1 MPATNPIFRPLLW
14 PTVAT
19 AIALAILVGLGLWQL
34 ERLQWKLN
42 LIATINHRMVEEP
55 MDVPAQSEWATL
67 DLKQL
72 EYHRLKL
79 EGHFLN
85 DSELYYFAQDDEG
98 TAGID
103 VVTPF
108 VLANGAGTILVDRGF
123 VPRDYIDIAARAS
136 GQIEGPTSLIAVA
149 RAPQARGIF
158 SAPDDVKG
166 NLWFTRDP
174 VAMALGLGLANVA
187 PFYVEADATPNVGG
201 LPIGG
206 RTQVNIRNVHFEY
219 ALTWFGLAA
228 VLLAVYLAYHWSN
241 GRVGRPKE

>member
-1 MPATNPIFRPLLW
+1 MPATNSVFRPLLW

-19 AIALAILVGLGLWQL
+19 VIALTILVGLGVWQL

-42 LIATINHRMVEEP
+42 LVATIKHRLIETPLE
-55 MDVPAQSEWATL
+55 VPAQSEWATL

-85 DSELYYFAQDDEG
+85 DRELYYFAQDDEG
-98 TAGID
+98 TAGVD
-103 VVTPF
+103 VITPF
-108 VLANGAGTILVDRGF
+108 VLADGSRTILVDRGF
-123 VPRDYIDIAARAS
+123 VPRDYIDIAARAA

-174 VAMALGLGLANVA
+174 IAMASGLELSNVA

-206 RTQVNIRNVHFEY
+206 RTQVNIRNEHFGY
-219 ALTWFGLAA
+219 ALTWFGLAF
-228 VLLAVYLAYHWSN
+228 VLFAVYLAYHWSN
-241 GRVGRPKE
+241 GRIGRPKE